1 MIRNDEVFNIGYIAK
16 AHGLRGEVDLS
27 FTDDCFDTGTADYL
41 VLDMDGI
48 LVPFFWSEY
57 RFKSN
62 QTAIIK
68 FDDIDSAD
76 QARQLVGHSVFY
88 PKSGIT
94 ESDAADAELSSY
106 RALTGFT
113 LSDVHAGLLGTVEHV
128 DDSSANI
135 LLTVRSQTGNREW
148 LIPFHD
154 DFLIQFDLRQRT
166 LLLQLPE
173 GILTLNDTDQESV

>member
-16 AHGLRGEVDLS
+16 VHGLRGEVDLS

-57 RFKSN
+57 RFRSN

-76 QARQLVGHSVFY
+76 QARQLGGRGVFY
-88 PKSGIT
+88 PKSGIV
-94 ESDAADAELSSY
+94 ESDANEAERSAY

-113 LSDVHAGLLGTVEHV
+113 VSDGQAGLLGTVEHV

-135 LLTVRSQTGNREW
+135 LLTIRSQSGDDEW

-154 DFLIQFDLRQRT
+154 DFLVHFDLRQRT

-173 GILTLNDTDQESV
+173 GILALNGME